1 MAKKEASKKVVD
13 DKPAVKVAEPKA
25 EVAPEPAPVE
35 EQAVQAGE
43 EIIERLGMQFIRNV
57 DEGTIRRI

>member
-13 DKPAVKVAEPKA
+13 DIKPAAPVAA
-25 EVAPEPAPVE
+25 PAPAPAPSKDVL
-35 EQAVQAGE
+35 QAGE
-43 EIIERLGMQFIRNV
+43 EIIERLGMRFIRNV

>member
-13 DKPAVKVAEPKA
+13 DKPAAQTKK
-25 EVAPEPAPVE
+25 EVAVEPVE
-35 EQAVQAGE
+35 EHAVQAGE
-43 EIIERLGMQFIRNV
+43 EIIERLGMKFIRNV

>member
-13 DKPAVKVAEPKA
+13 DIKPAAPVAA
-25 EVAPEPAPVE
+25 PAPAPSKDVLK
-35 EQAVQAGE
+35 AGE
-43 EIIERLGMQFIRNV
+43 EIIERLGMRFIRNV

>member
-1 MAKKEASKKVVD
+1 MAKKEARKKVVD
-13 DKPAVKVAEPKA
+13 DKKPAAPV
-25 EVAPEPAPVE
+25 VAPAPAPVQ

-43 EIIERLGMQFIRNV
+43 EIIERLGMKFIRNV